1 MADRERKRYRR
12 DETARN
18 PNLDPDPELTP
29 DPDLG
34 PDGLQPGHTPPDSN
48 SATAS
53 PPDKG
58 PTGPPRSRL
67 ALTVAII
74 VGSLLLGLFF
84 VGYIAA
90 SWADPL
96 PE

>member
-1 MADRERKRYRR
+1 MAKSDRERYGR

-18 PNLDPDPELTP
+18 PNLDPDPELTQ

-34 PDGLQPGHTPPDSN
+34 PDGLEPGHTPPDSN

-58 PTGPPRSRL
+58 PTQPPKGKI
-67 ALTVAII
+67 ALTLAII
-74 VGSLLLGLFF
+74 AASLLVGLFF
-84 VGYIAA
+84 VGYIVGI
-90 SWADPL
+90 L
-96 PE
+96 G